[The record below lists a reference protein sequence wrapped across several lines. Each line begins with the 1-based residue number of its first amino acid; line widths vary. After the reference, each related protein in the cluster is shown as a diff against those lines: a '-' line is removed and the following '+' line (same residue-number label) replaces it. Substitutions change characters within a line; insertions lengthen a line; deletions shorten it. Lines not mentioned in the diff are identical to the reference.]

1 MHKRA
6 EYTFNGI
13 ASISRKGMS
22 VMKHVQLELYTRPT
36 CSDCQAGKAFLAEH
50 DIDYVSHDLSE
61 HPERE
66 KDLRKLTGT
75 RMVPTFVFKD
85 KSLRGR
91 LSKPKVL
98 IGFENNLAEIKRILQ
113 VND

>member
-1 MHKRA
+1 
-6 EYTFNGI
+6 
-13 ASISRKGMS
+13 
-22 VMKHVQLELYTRPT
+22 
-36 CSDCQAGKAFLAEH
+36 
-50 DIDYVSHDLSE
+50 
-61 HPERE
+61 
-66 KDLRKLTGT
+66 
-75 RMVPTFVFKD
+75 MVPTFVFKD